1 MAVAGMKCINVLV
14 TKVCLQI
21 HKSPSDVKHD
31 SSMPPNNLYF
41 IFNLLEDIVTPS
53 ILASIKINHLIAP
66 SIKNRLLIAA
76 KEIDLLLL
84 YSHIHNHFLL

>member
-1 MAVAGMKCINVLV
+1 MAVAGMKSINVLV

-21 HKSPSDVKHD
+21 HKSLSDMKHH
-31 SSMPPNNLYF
+31 SSMLPKNLYF
-41 IFNLLEDIVTPS
+41 IFNLLEDVVTPS
-53 ILASIKINHLIAP
+53 ILAAVKINHLIAP

-84 YSHIHNHFLL
+84 